1 MQQHPPQPPSSSQQ
15 SYPQTQAQFTPPPA
29 TGHPLQYERKASPPL
44 AEVIVGEAKSTVL
57 RSAFSSFH
65 TVQARAD
72 ERAVLQDLA
81 DRPIAQ
87 NYVAWRKSLLWGT
100 GVLLAVTAIINL
112 FNNNWMSET
121 NLGTSGNAAVWNFM
135 LLALLGSQVAGAAV
149 AVWAALRWTQVRQS
163 KLLARGAW
171 ALQFFGPM
179 LVFSIPYLLLM
190 DLSTPAKL
198 QVGGYIAMLAL
209 TTLGAKVFGLFPGI
223 LRGSMTLK
231 TLLPESSSAGWVGII
246 VAPLYALFYAV
257 MFVLAVQISQSF
269 MLAGG
274 FLLLTLAPL
283 VYVWRAKSIMMPADS
298 GTAHRSVANARLQS
312 LVATAAGIAVILIY
326 MFTMLEESP
335 VGFWTAMVFLT
346 GLFANVLLLTVV
358 ITDLT
363 LGLLNEA
370 FLQATNFGGSP
381 LRTSLK
387 NRFEQ
392 LTAAGLTEVS
402 AGEMTMM
409 ANLRDKAMSAAKD
422 LRSGSPT
429 GGSSYPHQQG
439 AYPSVYTPPPGQPT
453 SPAPPHQHPP
463 EQPR

>member
-1 MQQHPPQPPSSSQQ
+1 MQQQPPQPPSSSPHG
-15 SYPQTQAQFTPPPA
+15 YPQTQAQFAPPPA
-29 TGHPLQYERKASPPL
+29 TGQPLQYERQVKPPL

-100 GVLLAVTAIINL
+100 GVLLAFTAIVNL
-112 FNNNWMSET
+112 FRSGWVNAEQMGST
-121 NLGTSGNAAVWNFM
+121 GNAAVMNFM
-135 LLALLGSQVAGAAV
+135 LLALLGTQFGAAGL
-149 AVWAALRWTQVRQS
+149 AVWAALRWTQVRSS
-163 KLLARGAW
+163 KLIARGAW
-171 ALQFFGPM
+171 ALQFIGPI
-179 LVFSIPYLLLM
+179 LVFSIPYLSLM
-190 DLSTPAKL
+190 DLNEMARM
-198 QVGGYIAMLAL
+198 QMAGMLAIIAL
-209 TTLGAKVFGLFPGI
+209 FSIGPKVFGLFPGI
-223 LRGSMTLK
+223 LRGSLTLK

-246 VAPLYALFYAV
+246 IAPLYALFYAV
-257 MFVLAVQISQSF
+257 VFVLTVQISQSVL
-269 MLAGG
+269 LAGG
-274 FLLLTLAPL
+274 FALLTLAPL

-298 GTAHRSVANARLQS
+298 ETAHRNVSAARLQS
-312 LVATAAGIAVILIY
+312 IIATAAGVGLIVLY
-326 MFTMLEESP
+326 VLINIKELRINLFDLL
-335 VGFWTAMVFLT
+335 VFLT

-422 LRSGSPT
+422 LRSGSPS